1 MKKLIL
7 LFLTIAMLGAEE
19 LISPIEDNVAIDLNK
34 ALLGKKLFFEKQLSR
49 NNTISCASCHHLDK
63 GGDDNQQFSTGV
75 DNKRGIVNSPTVFN
89 SKYNFVQ
96 FWDGRAKNLK
106 EQVSVPIHNPNEMD
120 SNMQE
125 IIAKLKKDPTY
136 ITLFKDIYNDTIK
149 EAYIIDAIVEFE
161 NALVTPNSRFDRYL
175 KGESTILSHREK
187 SGFELF
193 KSYGC
198 IACHNGINLG
208 GNLFQRVGIVKAM
221 DYEENKYLG
230 LYNVTKDEE
239 DKYFYKV
246 PTLRNIEL
254 TAPYLHSGTI
264 VTLQEV
270 VVFMMEYQIGVTPN
284 EKDINEILA
293 FLGTL
298 TGERPKILEID

>member
-63 GGDDNQQFSTGV
+63 GGDDNQQFSVGV

-106 EQVSVPIHNPNEMD
+106 EQVSIPIHNPNEMD

-125 IIAKLKKDPTY
+125 IVAKLKKNPTY

-161 NALVTPNSRFDRYL
+161 NALVTPNSRFDA
-175 KGESTILSHREK
+175 I
-187 SGFELF
+187 
-193 KSYGC
+193 
-198 IACHNGINLG
+198 
-208 GNLFQRVGIVKAM
+208 
-221 DYEENKYLG
+221 
-230 LYNVTKDEE
+230 
-239 DKYFYKV
+239 
-246 PTLRNIEL
+246 
-254 TAPYLHSGTI
+254 
-264 VTLQEV
+264 
-270 VVFMMEYQIGVTPN
+270 
-284 EKDINEILA
+284 
-293 FLGTL
+293 
-298 TGERPKILEID
+298 